1 MSTYD
6 SLKAAVIFADFDD
19 QEIAAFAAA
28 ADRRSVPEGHAFFAM
43 GVTNSSLY
51 VICNGAVRVE
61 RIGVADD
68 LPLAT
73 LESGQTFGE
82 MSFMDDS
89 LTTAAVVADEPTEVL
104 EISRPSLDRLLSEHP
119 AMCMKL
125 WRNLALELKQRLT
138 KTDELIDHYI
148 DVNQT
153 LLEDSAFREYFSRV

>member
-73 LESGQTFGE
+73 
-82 MSFMDDS
+82 
-89 LTTAAVVADEPTEVL
+89 P
-104 EISRPSLDRLLSEHP
+104 
-119 AMCMKL
+119 
-125 WRNLALELKQRLT
+125 
-138 KTDELIDHYI
+138 
-148 DVNQT
+148 
-153 LLEDSAFREYFSRV
+153 